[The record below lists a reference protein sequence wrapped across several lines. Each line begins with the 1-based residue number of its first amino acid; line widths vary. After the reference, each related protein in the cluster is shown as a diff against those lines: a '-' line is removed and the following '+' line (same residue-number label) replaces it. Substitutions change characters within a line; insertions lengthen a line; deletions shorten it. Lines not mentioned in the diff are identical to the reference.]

1 MSNHTIHVR
10 GILAG
15 RLWWPVGE
23 PACTLVS
30 ATIVRSDADF
40 FPTRG
45 PYPDLRTALLALSSD
60 GDVWSAGFLPNT
72 LFLEVTR
79 GGNGD
84 GDPPRTRVW
93 RVRGRCWAT
102 DDMFANDALVAEL
115 A

>member
-1 MSNHTIHVR
+1 MSNRAIYVR

-30 ATIVRSDADF
+30 ATIVRSDADY

-45 PYPDLRTALLALSSD
+45 PYPDLRTALLALRND
-60 GDVWSAGFLPNT
+60 GDLASAGFLPHS
-72 LFLEVTR
+72 LVLEVTR
-79 GGNGD
+79 SGSGD

-93 RVRGRCWAT
+93 RIRGTCWAT
-102 DDMFANDALVAEL
+102 DDVFADDALVAEL
-115 A
+115 T